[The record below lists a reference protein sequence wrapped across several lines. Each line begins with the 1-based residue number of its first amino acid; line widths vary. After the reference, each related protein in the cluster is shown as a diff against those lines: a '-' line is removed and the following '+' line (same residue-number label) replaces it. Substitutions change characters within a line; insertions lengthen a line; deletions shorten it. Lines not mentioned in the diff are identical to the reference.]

1 MNSIVLTLP
10 GLKPYKKTSLVP
22 WEYHKRVI
30 KEKLLSNL
38 TKNPN
43 LKTTKSIS
51 TPPIIITS
59 LMEER
64 KVNKLPPQIWAELEA
79 ILIPSEYLVLMMASP
94 QFLNFRGL

>member
-59 LMEER
+59 LIEER
-64 KVNKLPPQIWAELEA
+64 KVNKLPPQIWAELKA
-79 ILIPSEYLVLMMASP
+79 IPIPSEYLVLMMASP
-94 QFLNFRGL
+94 EFLSYRRF

>member
-1 MNSIVLTLP
+1 MNSIVLTLQR
-10 GLKPYKKTSLVP
+10 LKPYKKISLVP
-22 WEYHKRVI
+22 WKYLKKVI
-30 KEKLLSNL
+30 KEKLPSNL

-64 KVNKLPPQIWAELEA
+64 KVNKLLPQIWAELEA
-79 ILIPSEYLVLMMASP
+79 ILTPSEYLVLMMASP